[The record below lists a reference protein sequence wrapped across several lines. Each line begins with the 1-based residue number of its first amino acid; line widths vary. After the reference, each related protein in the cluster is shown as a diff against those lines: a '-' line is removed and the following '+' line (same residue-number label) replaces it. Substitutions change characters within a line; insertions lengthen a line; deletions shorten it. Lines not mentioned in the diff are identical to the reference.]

1 MAYFTQTAHD
11 LSPKGYGRIKS
22 ITVRVCVTDCT
33 GAVYITDMLLQG
45 GSIATG
51 WVGHVSDCTG
61 RIWFTDLM
69 VQEGD
74 RLTGFVINT
83 ETQLQKYREDGAIV
97 PPRFYN
103 GIVRSSGTVVIFNLG
118 STTAGLDIEVEPIQ
132 DMETGSIVISQGAG
146 SHKATFLDAASAGDT
161 FSLLASTREC
171 LRNGAATN
179 KDGFYQ
185 YSAAG
190 DSKHPITLEK
200 GKSAKLYIK
209 FQEMQ
214 DGGEML

>member
-1 MAYFTQTAHD
+1 MIFVAEFTRFAETIT
-11 LSPKGYGRIKS
+11 IKKNM
-22 ITVRVCVTDCT
+22 RVVSVT
-33 GAVYITDMLLQG
+33 IKP
-45 GSIATG
+45 IA
-51 WVGHVSDCTG
+51 SDCTG
-61 RIWFTDLM
+61 RTWFTDLM
-69 VQEGD
+69 LQEGD

-83 ETQLQKYREDGAIV
+83 ETLLEKNRENDEIV

-132 DMETGSIVISQGAG
+132 DMAAGSIVLSQGAG
-146 SHKATFLDAASAGDT
+146 SHKAIFLDSASAGDV
-161 FSLLASTREC
+161 FSLLGTTREC
-171 LRNGAATN
+171 LKNGVATK

-190 DSKHPITLEK
+190 DSKHPITVEK
-200 GKSAKLYIK
+200 GKSAKIFIQ

-214 DGGEML
+214 DGGDVL

>member
-1 MAYFTQTAHD
+1 MADFTRFAETITV
-11 LSPKGYGRIKS
+11 KENMRVVS
-22 ITVRVCVTDCT
+22 ITVQP
-33 GAVYITDMLLQG
+33 I
-45 GSIATG
+45 
-51 WVGHVSDCTG
+51 VSDCTG

-74 RLTGFVINT
+74 RLTGFVINP
-83 ETQLQKYREDGAIV
+83 ETQLQKYREDGTIL

-118 STTAGLDIEVEPIQ
+118 STTAGLDIEVQPIQ
-132 DMETGSIVISQGAG
+132 NMGAGSIVISQGAG
-146 SHKATFLDAASAGDT
+146 SHKAIFHEAARAGDT

-171 LRNGAATN
+171 LKNGVTTR

-200 GKSAKLYIK
+200 GKSAKLYIR

-214 DGGEML
+214 DGGDVL